1 MGLETIKFK
10 PNQGENEPNISSA
23 LELIKELD
31 SLDQTGKVELV
42 PKIKEKLSA
51 LCAAQEAAPNAR
63 NVRQTIANLSGIL
76 RKLIN

>member
-10 PNQGENEPNISSA
+10 QNKGENEPNISSA

-51 LCAAQEAAPNAR
+51 LRAAQEAAPNAR